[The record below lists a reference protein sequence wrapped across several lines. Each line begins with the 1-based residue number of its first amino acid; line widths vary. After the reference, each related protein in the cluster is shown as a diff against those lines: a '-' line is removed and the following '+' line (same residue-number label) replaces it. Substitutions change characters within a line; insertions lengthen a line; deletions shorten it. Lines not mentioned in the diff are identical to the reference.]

1 MNVSQACFFLSK
13 SLSSQLNTA
22 SQISMGVNAKCK
34 QSECHCH
41 SDGGVN
47 PGHLAPRRGFL
58 ASQTRLKYPDQSS
71 A

>member
-1 MNVSQACFFLSK
+1 MNFSQACFFLSK
-13 SLSSQLNTA
+13 SINSPQYTA

-47 PGHLAPRRGFL
+47 PGQSAPRHGFL
-58 ASQTRLKYPDQSS
+58 ASQTRLKYTDESS